1 MNCGVGCRLSSD
13 PAFLWL
19 WYRPAAV
26 ALIGLLAWEL
36 PYGAGAALKKK
47 KKKKKAWYPR
57 AKRMLVI
64 VASVVVKAKH
74 ESVRV
79 RVEKS
84 LGATGQMTRMIS
96 GLVYNYLFSLHALS
110 VRVLFSFCNVL
121 FKYS

>member
-1 MNCGVGCRLSSD
+1 MRTQVRSLASLSRLRIQCCCCCGV
-13 PAFLWL
+13 
-19 WYRPAAV
+19 
-26 ALIGLLAWEL
+26 AWEL
-36 PYGAGAALKKK
+36 SHATGEALKRKKKKKK

-57 AKRMLVI
+57 AERMLVI